1 MSASESTSI
10 PAITRAD
17 IAAECAPL
25 PLPGSG
31 KTHARWDRLVAVGH
45 RDLALAKL
53 VEPHHDAV
61 AILAELG
68 GPVPRDGQVWG
79 VWAAEPPF
87 AVLRA
92 TSSGNGWRLTGT
104 KAFCSGGTLVTH
116 ALVTAE
122 TDEGP
127 RLFAVV
133 VGAAGVA
140 VDHAA
145 PHWVGPG
152 MRRAQTVTLGFDNV
166 VGEAVGGPGD
176 YTNRAGFWFGAIG
189 VAACWLG
196 GTLGVADLMRE
207 SADRLGPHGLAHLGA
222 AHAGTE
228 TLVLALEAAARRVDA
243 GLDTHAARHLALVVR
258 ATAAALAEDVVSRTG
273 RATGPGPLAFDEQH
287 AQRVADLLV
296 FVRQHHA
303 ERDLATLGSLQ

>member
-1 MSASESTSI
+1 MSASEATSI

-45 RDLALAKL
+45 RDLALAKLVEL

-116 ALVTAE
+116 ALVTR
-122 TDEGP
+122 D
-127 RLFAVV
+127 
-133 VGAAGVA
+133 
-140 VDHAA
+140 
-145 PHWVGPG
+145 
-152 MRRAQTVTLGFDNV
+152 RRRSPALRS
-166 VGEAVGGPGD
+166 GG
-176 YTNRAGFWFGAIG
+176 RRRR
-189 VAACWLG
+189 G
-196 GTLGVADLMRE
+196 G
-207 SADRLGPHGLAHLGA
+207 S
-222 AHAGTE
+222 
-228 TLVLALEAAARRVDA
+228 
-243 GLDTHAARHLALVVR
+243 
-258 ATAAALAEDVVSRTG
+258 
-273 RATGPGPLAFDEQH
+273 
-287 AQRVADLLV
+287 
-296 FVRQHHA
+296 
-303 ERDLATLGSLQ
+303 